1 MINWTTTSFLLF
13 LQLGSFVLVNGYTLD
28 DPEALGAI
36 RDLNRDLGQDEAM
49 NYLDY
54 LEDLKHANLFS
65 DGGIQK

>member
-28 DPEALGAI
+28 VPEALGAI

-49 NYLDY
+49 SYLDY